1 MNRLYQRTFDH
12 VHMPEDRA
20 RSLRAVL
27 ASRCS
32 KPETEVTIM
41 NKQKFLR
48 RPAAVLIAV
57 LLIGALSITA
67 LACDGGGI
75 INRIGDVIY
84 QFISDDAE
92 QGSPEGTVAIDLTD
106 PELDVAII
114 DSYDYI
120 EEDDGTVRISLGGAA
135 WADAD

>member
-32 KPETEVTIM
+32 EPETEVIMM
-41 NKQKFLR
+41 NKRKFLR
-48 RPAAVLIAV
+48 RPAAFLIAI

-67 LACDGGGI
+67 LACDGGRVI
-75 INRIGDVIY
+75 HQIGDVIY
-84 QFISDDAE
+84 QIVAGDADLPAD
-92 QGSPEGTVAIDLTD
+92 GVTYDLTD
-106 PELDVAII
+106 QEPDAVLD
-114 DSYDYI
+114 SSEYTEYI
-120 EEDDGTVRISLGGAA
+120 EEDGTVRIILNDGDGANI
-135 WADAD
+135 D